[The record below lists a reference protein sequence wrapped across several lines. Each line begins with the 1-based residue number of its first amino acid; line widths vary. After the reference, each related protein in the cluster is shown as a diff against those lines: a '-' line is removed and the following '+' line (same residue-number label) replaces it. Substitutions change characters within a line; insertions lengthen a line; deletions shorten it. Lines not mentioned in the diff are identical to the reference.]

1 MVPLTYEENKSYEK
15 QNVCYI
21 SKKEFSTDDDNKNI
35 IKSEI
40 IVIILE
46 NIEELLMIFVI

>member
-1 MVPLTYEENKSYEK
+1 MIPLTSEERKLYHK
-15 QNVCYI
+15 QKVCYI
-21 SKKEFSTDDDNKNI
+21 CKEEFSTDMIIKSI

-46 NIEELLMIFVI
+46 NIEQLVMIFVI

>member
-1 MVPLTYEENKSYEK
+1 MMMMIIKS
-15 QNVCYI
+15 
-21 SKKEFSTDDDNKNI
+21 I

-46 NIEELLMIFVI
+46 NIEELHMIFVI

>member
-1 MVPLTYEENKSYEK
+1 MNKRK
-15 QNVCYI
+15 YI
-21 SKKEFSTDDDNKNI
+21 VSKKFVRYVKKDLVLNMTIKD

-46 NIEELLMIFVI
+46 NIEELLTIFGI

>member
-1 MVPLTYEENKSYEK
+1 MKKISLIK
-15 QNVCYI
+15 
-21 SKKEFSTDDDNKNI
+21 SKKFAIWIKKDLVLMMMIIKSI

-46 NIEELLMIFVI
+46 NIEELHMIFVI

>member
-1 MVPLTYEENKSYEK
+1 MIPLTKKENKSYHTQK
-15 QNVCYI
+15 FCKIYA
-21 SKKEFSTDDDNKNI
+21 KEILVLMIKII

-46 NIEELLMIFVI
+46 NIEVLLIIFVT